1 MGIETVRIFTAL
13 SAIWLFGVA
22 FAGSFFTECSTLSC
36 VMGTNDLALAAMAQ
50 VLAFQAFIGQHEIKS
65 LGVKTL
71 DVTLALGTGL
81 APYSV
86 AGSLHNY
93 LALALFILRVFHGI
107 QRSELKFN
115 FINSLIVA
123 RVLGIVF
130 LHGYGCQRVLPEL
143 CLYASWP
150 LIPSFMAI
158 WIQFGFALS
167 GIVSIVLVN
176 GKKNAT
182 QWQRLVFIATA
193 CYSAVYGILGLSQ
206 GAFGGF
212 VLFALAAVFDSY
224 LSWRLQQRSETLA
237 S

>member
-1 MGIETVRIFTAL
+1 MVVDTVGQFTVL

-22 FAGSFFTECSTLSC
+22 CAGSFFTECSTLSC
-36 VMGTNDLALAAMAQ
+36 VMGKNDLALAAMAQ
-50 VLAFQAFIGQHEIKS
+50 VLAFQAFIGQHKMNN

-71 DVTLALGTGL
+71 DMTLALGTGL

-86 AGSLHNY
+86 AGNLHNY
-93 LALALFILRVFHGI
+93 LALFLFILRVYHGI

-115 FINSLIVA
+115 YITSLIIA

-150 LIPSFMAI
+150 LLPSYIAI

-167 GIVSIVLVN
+167 GMVSIVLVN
-176 GKKNAT
+176 GKKDAT

-193 CYSAVYGILGLSQ
+193 CYSVVYGIIGLAQ
-206 GAFGGF
+206 GAFEGF
-212 VLFALAAVFDSY
+212 VLFALAAVFDCY
-224 LSWRLQQRSETLA
+224 LFWRLQQRE
-237 S
+237 